1 MYSGSVATL
10 DKNSL
15 RDALEE
21 AVVVIDADDYDR
33 SRRDPRVRKLF
44 EGGEQLLA
52 ELEAKG
58 ANR

>member
-1 MYSGSVATL
+1 MYPGTVATL
-10 DKNSL
+10 DKDTL

-33 SRRDPRVRKLF
+33 SRHDSRVRKLF
-44 EGGEQLLA
+44 DGGEMLLA